1 MDSPLP
7 NDRFAGDP
15 LRVRFKRVLAYFL
28 LPRFAWVAL
37 ALAVVIGSLLEP
49 TIPAL
54 MKPLLDDGFNNKK
67 IPLWMVPVAIIS
79 LFMLRSIASY
89 VSDIALAKIVQTSL
103 RNLREKMFN
112 AVSVAELDLYR
123 KQPATA
129 LANTIVYEATNGAVL
144 LLQSVATVVKDSLSV
159 IALFAYLLYLNWKL
173 TLIVVVIFPAVALC
187 MRALS
192 KRVYK
197 LTKASQT
204 AVDDLAY
211 TVEESVLA
219 HKEIRIQGAVA
230 QQSARF
236 KTVNVLLQR
245 LAMKSAIA
253 GSAVAPITN
262 IFGSIALSAVIT
274 IAMVQSQGNALS
286 AGGFVAFITA
296 MLMLIAPI
304 KHLSEVTST
313 ITRGIVA
320 AERAIAL
327 VETVT
332 PEKGGT
338 HTSARSCGNIELD
351 HLQVTYPNAEAPAL
365 HSIDLNI
372 RGGQFVALVGLS
384 GSGKTTLANVLPRFV
399 DIAQG
404 SVRLDGVDLREWDLQ
419 SLRQQFALVGQHVV
433 MLSDTVLHNVCLG
446 QTVDRARALQCL
458 EAACLGELVK
468 SLPQGIDTPLG
479 HNANVLS
486 GGERQRLA
494 IARALYKDAPILI
507 LDEATS
513 ALDPDTDRLVQTALR
528 AAIANRTTIAIA
540 HRLSTIRDADLI
552 VVMQDGRIVQQGN
565 HAALQAQDGPYKD
578 FVRLSFTSSAAQT

>member
-1 MDSPLP
+1 
-7 NDRFAGDP
+7 
-15 LRVRFKRVLAYFL
+15 
-28 LPRFAWVAL
+28 
-37 ALAVVIGSLLEP
+37 VVGSLLEP

-54 MKPLLDDGFNNKK
+54 LKPLLDDGFNNKK

-89 VSDIALAKIVQTSL
+89 ISDIALAKIVQTSL

-112 AVSVAELDLYR
+112 AVSIAELDLYR

-144 LLQSVATVVKDSLSV
+144 LLQSVVTVVKDSLSV
-159 IALFAYLLYLNWKL
+159 MALFAYLLYLNWKL
-173 TLIVVVIFPAVALC
+173 TLIVLVIFPAVALS

-211 TVEESVLA
+211 TVEENVLA
-219 HKEIRIQGAVA
+219 HKEIRIQGAVV
-230 QQSARF
+230 QQRARF
-236 KTVNVLLQR
+236 HSVNVLLQR

-253 GSAVAPITN
+253 GSAVAPITS

-313 ITRGIVA
+313 VTRGIVA

-327 VETVT
+327 VETVV

-338 HTSARSCGNIELD
+338 HTSVRSAGHFELSK
-351 HLQVTYPNAEAPAL
+351 LQVTYPNTEAPAL
-365 HSIDLNI
+365 QGIDLTI
-372 RGGQFVALVGLS
+372 RSGQFIALVGLS

-399 DIAQG
+399 DYTQG
-404 SVRLDGVDLREWDLQ
+404 NASLDGVDLRDWDLQ

-433 MLSDTVLHNVCLG
+433 MLSDSVLHNVCLG
-446 QTVDRARALQCL
+446 QAIDRARAQRCL
-458 EAACLGELVK
+458 EAACLGDLLRT
-468 SLPQGIDTPLG
+468 LPQGIDTPLG

-513 ALDPDTDRLVQTALR
+513 ALDADTDRLVQTALR
-528 AAIANRTTIAIA
+528 AALANRTTIAVA

-552 VVMQDGRIVQQGN
+552 VVMQDGRMVQQGN
-565 HAALQAQDGPYKD
+565 HAELEAQDGPYKD
-578 FVRLSFTSSAAQT
+578 FLRLSFSSSAPQAAQA